1 MILLSHGAPLTPAG
15 GSSCDM
21 KAKNPYSS
29 DSCNGIVK
37 NDTERKKNCYK
48 SFKSWRKTFAFFL
61 FVSTGLFKISQFDL
75 NDLKET
81 FVRDES
87 YSMKCLLFSL
97 IVIDQHFEMSDEWKQ
112 CLMKM
117 ISWAVI

>member
-1 MILLSHGAPLTPAG
+1 MIR
-15 GSSCDM
+15 
-21 KAKNPYSS
+21 K
-29 DSCNGIVK
+29 
-37 NDTERKKNCYK
+37 ERKIVTNPAKVDVRPLL
-48 SFKSWRKTFAFFL
+48 FLL

-87 YSMKCLLFSL
+87 YSMKCLLFSP